1 MGILNLT
8 PDSFHAAGRGDL
20 SLLDAGA
27 DILDIGA
34 CSTRPG
40 SEPVGPE
47 EEWRRLEPVL
57 RRIAADRARY
67 PEISIDSYWSEVIAR
82 ADDLLPGIIANDI
95 SCGDAD
101 PAMLPLVAERGLRYV
116 AMHHGKHIH
125 AVREADDPAADI
137 VAEELA
143 FFENFASRAAG
154 LGIDWILDPGFGFGK
169 TVAQN
174 LELLRSLGCLKR
186 FGREILV
193 GVSRKSMFFRPL
205 GTGPED
211 DATLAATLD
220 AEARAVRAGATI
232 LRVHDVAATRAY
244 FEKLK
249 NRDEK

>member
-20 SLLDAGA
+20 SLLDSGA

-40 SEPVGPE
+40 SEPVGAE

-57 RRIAADRARY
+57 RRIAAERDRY
-67 PEISIDSYWSEVIAR
+67 PAISIDSYWSEVIAR
-82 ADDLLPGIIANDI
+82 ADDLVPGIIVNDV

-101 PAMLPLVAERGLRYV
+101 PAMLPLVAERGLTYV

-125 AVREADDPAADI
+125 AVREADDPDADI
-137 VAEELA
+137 VARELA
-143 FFENFASRAAG
+143 FFEDFASRAAG
-154 LGIDWILDPGFGFGK
+154 MGIDWILDPGFGFGK
-169 TVAQN
+169 TLVQN
-174 LELLRSLGCLKR
+174 YQLLYALGCFRR

-205 GTGPED
+205 GAGPED
-211 DATLAATLD
+211 GVTLDATLD
-220 AEARAVRAGATI
+220 AEERAVRAGATI
-232 LRVHDVAATRAY
+232 LRVHDVAATRAR
-244 FEKLK
+244 FEKL
-249 NRDEK
+249 

>member
-8 PDSFHAAGRGDL
+8 PDSFHAGSRGDL
-20 SLLDAGA
+20 SVLDAGA
-27 DILDIGA
+27 DIVDIGA

-40 SEPVGPE
+40 SEPVGAA

-57 RRIAADRARY
+57 RQIAADRPRY
-67 PEISIDSYWSEVIAR
+67 PEISIDSYWAEVIAR
-82 ADDLLPGIIANDI
+82 ADDLLPGILVNDI

-116 AMHHGKHIH
+116 AMHHGKRIH
-125 AVREADDPAADI
+125 AAREADDPAADI
-137 VAEELA
+137 VAAELA
-143 FFENFASRAAG
+143 FFEGFAARAES

-205 GTGPED
+205 GKGPED
-211 DATLAATLD
+211 AETLTATLE
-220 AEARAVRAGATI
+220 AEDRAVRAGATI

-244 FEKLK
+244 FEKRK
-249 NRDEK
+249 SETK